1 MYLSEFSVAG
11 IFEEITDFVDKV
23 GDMILSLLPDSPFQS
38 ALSGISQNS
47 AISDILGYVNYVLPI
62 SEALAVMSVWLVAIG
77 VFYSYQCLMR
87 WTNNID

>member
-77 VFYSYQCLMR
+77 VFYAYQCLLR